1 MIPAV
6 TGCFFALG
14 REFTSILLGFRGRR
28 GANCWESSAMR
39 KIRTVLLA
47 VFVAAA
53 SPLAS
58 GQDAQPVTAA
68 NPEYP
73 SDQLELA
80 LDPLD
85 AGELLVEAK
94 AWQAHV
100 KAKAVEVAQAVQEAR
115 EAEEGSSEHTRAL
128 AVVGERRAE
137 LKELIARLELVVAE
151 LGEKGGDPKAY
162 TDYLAGLSVATP
174 EAAEARPLATALREW
189 AVDKDG
195 GIKWAKNL
203 AIFAVILIAAW
214 IVGRVLKRV
223 VGTAMDRHEGSS
235 ELLDKFVKK
244 LIGRLVF
251 FIGVLVGL
259 STLGVNVGA
268 LLALIGGASFIIGFA
283 MQDTLGNFVNGIM
296 LLVYQPFD
304 VGDVVEVGG
313 VTGIV
318 DSVSLVSTTIKTF
331 DNKRVLVPNKS
342 VWGQVITN
350 ITVSGTRRIDLVFG
364 IGYGD
369 DVEKAQ
375 AVLERLVESHELV
388 LKDPAPTIKVD
399 ALADSSVNFIVRPWV
414 KSGDFGTVRWDLI
427 KSVKLEFDR
436 EGINFPFPQRE
447 VHLIQQGA

>member
-1 MIPAV
+1 MRQFQTIIAAA
-6 TGCFFALG
+6 FLG
-14 REFTSILLGFRGRR
+14 AFS
-28 GANCWESSAMR
+28 
-39 KIRTVLLA
+39 LLA
-47 VFVAAA
+47 PA
-53 SPLAS
+53 
-58 GQDAQPVTAA
+58 QDYQPVTAGVPDVA
-68 NPEYP
+68 A
-73 SDQLELA
+73 DRLELA

-85 AGELLVEAK
+85 AGELVAEAD
-94 AWQAHV
+94 AWQSLV
-100 KAKAVEVAQAVQEAR
+100 KAKAVEVADAVQFAR
-115 EAEEGSSEHTRAL
+115 GSREGSPEKTKAL
-128 AVVGERRAE
+128 ETVDNRRAE
-137 LKELIARLELVVAE
+137 LNGLIERLNLVIAE
-151 LGEKGGDPKAY
+151 LGEKGGDAKPY
-162 TDYLAGLSVATP
+162 TDYLAGLSVASI
-174 EAAEARPLATALREW
+174 EMDDSRPVATALRDW
-189 AVDKDG
+189 AVSKDG

-203 AIFAVILIAAW
+203 GIFAVILIVAW
-214 IVGRVLKRV
+214 IFGRILKRI
-223 VGTAMDRHEGSS
+223 VGNAMDRHEGTS

-283 MQDTLGNFVNGIM
+283 MQDTLGNFVNGVM

-350 ITVSGTRRIDLVFG
+350 ITVNGTRRVDLVFG
-364 IGYGD
+364 IGYDD
-369 DVEKAQ
+369 DVDKAQ
-375 AVLERLVESHELV
+375 AILERLVAGHELI
-388 LKDPAPTIKVD
+388 LDEPEPTIRVD

-414 KSGDFGTVRWDLI
+414 KTEDFGTVRWDLI

-436 EGINFPFPQRE
+436 EGISIPFPQRE